1 RTARSLRKYLRDY
14 PVDAFSMLKGMRKAM
29 ELIGYPPTS
38 TSVFTVEAIAEGVSA
53 IESFKGVGRAFEEC
67 PPGPRPLTSICQW

>member
-1 RTARSLRKYLRDY
+1 
-14 PVDAFSMLKGMRKAM
+14 MRKAM